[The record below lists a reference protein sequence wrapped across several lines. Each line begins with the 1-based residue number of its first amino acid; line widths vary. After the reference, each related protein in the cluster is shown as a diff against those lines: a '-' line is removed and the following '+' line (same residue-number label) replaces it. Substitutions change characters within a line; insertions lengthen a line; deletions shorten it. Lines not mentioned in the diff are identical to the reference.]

1 MLFEKALLGVTLLPL
16 LIGCELELKPGLDED
31 KGAAGSDAGLR
42 GAGAGPCWE
51 EASRGG
57 EILWEA
63 DVGAGRP
70 VLCCSRAAKARLIS
84 SRSSVLLCSS
94 DCCFLNVMAES
105 WCGAGLLLVGKL
117 PDLRQ

>member
-1 MLFEKALLGVTLLPL
+1 MTLLPL

-31 KGAAGSDAGLR
+31 KGGAGSDALLM
-42 GAGAGPCWE
+42 GAGADPWWE
-51 EASRGG
+51 EGPSIG
-57 EILWEA
+57 EEMLWEA

-70 VLCCSRAAKARLIS
+70 VLCCSRAAKALLIS